1 MRFLS
6 FLGIAES
13 VGESIPFVPVSASEF
28 SSPERSKS
36 ESLIQ
41 ALRKA
46 VGVEIYEEAEVV
58 EGEVVELV
66 IDQSK
71 AKVLQP
77 LMFSGM
83 HRQADDEDN
92 RHGGHL

>member
-1 MRFLS
+1 M
-6 FLGIAES
+6 
-13 VGESIPFVPVSASEF
+13 SIPFVPVSASEF

-58 EGEVVELV
+58 EGEVVELL

-71 AKVLQP
+71 SKVFFSQ
-77 LMFSGM
+77 LMFPGM
-83 HRQADDEDN
+83 HRQADDQNN
-92 RHGGHL
+92 RHGGYLRIGVQINKRAA